1 MGDHHSLIE
10 RSIQQS
16 IDVKTALLSD
26 ASLIDSIDQVASRCI
41 DCLEQGGKLLFAG
54 NGGSAADA
62 QHLAAEIVCRFNFDR
77 PAAAAIALGTN
88 FSVMTAGSNDYGYEF
103 VFARELE
110 ALGRQGDVF
119 IGLSTSG
126 NSANIL
132 QAIETAGKLGITT
145 VGLAGQG
152 GALKQ
157 SADFCISV
165 PASHT
170 PRIQESHILIGHIL
184 CEIIENQLFAGK

>member
-1 MGDHHSLIE
+1 MGEQHSLIE

-26 ASLIDSIDQVASRCI
+26 ASLIDSIDRVASRCI

-88 FSVMTAGSNDYGYEF
+88 FSVITAGSNDYGYEF

-152 GALKQ
+152 GALQQ
-157 SADFCISV
+157 SADLCISV